1 MKTCT
6 TCGSLNK
13 DENNFCCGCGATT
26 FGSASSEPSAP
37 ASAPVQQIMPGAA
50 PNTYRNYDNSTRY
63 DLFTIFGFVASIIG
77 AFVIAL
83 VLEPLALASAIIGFV
98 KGKRLRGLAIAAII
112 IAIIA
117 LLIRLFVT
125 LYNLGAIPEWLI
137 TGALD

>member
-1 MKTCT
+1 MKNCLN
-6 TCGSLNK
+6 CGAINK
-13 DENNFCCGCGATT
+13 DENNFCCGCGSTAFTN
-26 FGSASSEPSAP
+26 PSAENIGSP
-37 ASAPVQQIMPGAA
+37 IRAAAPV
-50 PNTYRNYDNSTRY
+50 PNTHRFNENIPTKF

-83 VLEPLALASAIIGFV
+83 VLEPLALVSAIIGFV

-112 IAIIA
+112 IAVIA

-125 LYNLGAIPEWLI
+125 LHNLGAIPEWLI

>member
-1 MKTCT
+1 MKNCT

-13 DENNFCCGCGATT
+13 DENNFCCSCGAST
-26 FGSASSEPSAP
+26 FTPSAENAVP
-37 ASAPVQQIMPGAA
+37 PVQ
-50 PNTYRNYDNSTRY
+50 PNFVPSAVPMYHQKINSTRY

-83 VLEPLALASAIIGFV
+83 VLEPLALISAIIGFI

-112 IAIIA
+112 IAVIA
-117 LLIRLFVT
+117 LLIRLFIT

>member
-1 MKTCT
+1 MKNCLN
-6 TCGSLNK
+6 CGAVNK
-13 DENNFCCGCGATT
+13 DENNFCCGCGSTAFTN
-26 FGSASSEPSAP
+26 PSAENLGSP
-37 ASAPVQQIMPGAA
+37 IRAAAPVQNVPYNNNIP
-50 PNTYRNYDNSTRY
+50 TKF

-83 VLEPLALASAIIGFV
+83 ILEPLALVSAIIGFV
-98 KGKRLRGLAIAAII
+98 KGKRFRGLAIAAII

-125 LYNLGAIPEWLI
+125 LHNLGAIPEWLI